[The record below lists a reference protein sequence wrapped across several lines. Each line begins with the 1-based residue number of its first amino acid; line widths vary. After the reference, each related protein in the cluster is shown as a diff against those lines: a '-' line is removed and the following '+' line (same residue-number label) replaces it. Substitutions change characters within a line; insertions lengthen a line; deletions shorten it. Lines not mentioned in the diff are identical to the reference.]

1 MLEKFAKSGL
11 SFKFWNLLALS
22 VIGRLDLHTTTNSM
36 TDKVVSSGYSGDMS
50 ISAVFINA
58 PMKMKQKILLG
69 LSFILFYNLKD
80 AKGKYF
86 SAVFI

>member
-22 VIGRLDLHTTTNSM
+22 VIGRLDLRTTTNTM

-50 ISAVFINA
+50 ISAVFITCPNEDEA
-58 PMKMKQKILLG
+58 KNLAR
-69 LSFILFYNLKD
+69 FVFYFVL
-80 AKGKYF
+80 
-86 SAVFI
+86 

>member
-50 ISAVFINA
+50 ISAVFITCRNEDEA
-58 PMKMKQKILLG
+58 KNLAR
-69 LSFILFYNLKD
+69 FVFYFVL
-80 AKGKYF
+80 
-86 SAVFI
+86 